1 MNLISLYYFVEL
13 AKELHVTNERGI
25 PTYHG
30 QICLPKILPRFYQ
43 KWPHVHIQLVHETS
57 EKMEAMLFN
66 GN

>member
-1 MNLISLYYFVEL
+1 MLPTKV
-13 AKELHVTNERGI
+13 GI
-25 PTYHG
+25 PTYRG